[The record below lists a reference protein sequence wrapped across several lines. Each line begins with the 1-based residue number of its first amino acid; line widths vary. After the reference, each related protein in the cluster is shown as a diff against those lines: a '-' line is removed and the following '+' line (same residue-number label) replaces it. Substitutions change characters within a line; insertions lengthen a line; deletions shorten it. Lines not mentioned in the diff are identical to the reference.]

1 MKKKRR
7 ILSYIGIA
15 AIAAI
20 PTVSFAL
27 NEALERQMLSHVEKI
42 IVVDSIE
49 IDKDNF
55 FKLYKLHPSAGR
67 LLDPNE
73 IQDIGVTTIDAEE
86 PEIGFTNEFNDYMLW
101 SQPDTTGYLRLAES
115 LRLMDGSWSEPV
127 FLPEVLSFMEVDDEG
142 VVDTAA
148 NASYPFM
155 LDDGVTLYYAADGQ
169 ESVGGYD
176 IFVAMRDPS
185 DGSFLKPR
193 NVGMPYNSEYD
204 DYMMAIDQQ
213 TGVGWWVT
221 DRNQIE
227 DKLTLYIYVLPEAR
241 ENVDPDDENLLSYA
255 TLYGWEELINEEDIP
270 KIQQIKR
277 EIVSIKPA
285 HTKAEDFHLVLP
297 TGEIYTTFDD
307 FKTPAAAQKM
317 RRYLEDEMDVE
328 DLRYELEEL
337 REEFYKSGKDKRMS
351 QKILTA
357 ENNLRKEER
366 KLKASLSNIIKLETT
381 QNRKR

>member
-1 MKKKRR
+1 
-7 ILSYIGIA
+7 
-15 AIAAI
+15 
-20 PTVSFAL
+20 
-27 NEALERQMLSHVEKI
+27 
-42 IVVDSIE
+42 
-49 IDKDNF
+49 
-55 FKLYKLHPSAGR
+55 
-67 LLDPNE
+67 
-73 IQDIGVTTIDAEE
+73 
-86 PEIGFTNEFNDYMLW
+86 
-101 SQPDTTGYLRLAES
+101 
-115 LRLMDGSWSEPV
+115 
-127 FLPEVLSFMEVDDEG
+127 MEVDDEG
-142 VVDTAA
+142 VIDTAA

-155 LDDGVTLYYAADGQ
+155 LDDGVTLYYAADGP
-169 ESVGGYD
+169 ESLGGYD
-176 IFVAMRDPS
+176 IFVAIRDPA

-277 EIVSIKPA
+277 EIASIKPA
-285 HTKAEDFHLVLP
+285 QTKAEDFHLILP

-337 REEFYKSGKDKRMS
+337 RAEFYKSGKDKRMS

-381 QNRKR
+381 QNRRR

>member
-1 MKKKRR
+1 MKEKRR

-73 IQDIGVTTIDAEE
+73 IRDIGVTTIDAEE

-101 SQPDTTGYLRLAES
+101 AQPDTTGYLRLAES
-115 LRLMDGSWSEPV
+115 LRLMDGRWSEPV

-155 LDDGVTLYYAADGQ
+155 LDDGVTLYYAADGP
-169 ESVGGYD
+169 ESLGGYD
-176 IFVAMRDPS
+176 IFVAMRDPA

-277 EIVSIKPA
+277 EIVSIRPA
-285 HTKAEDFHLVLP
+285 QTKAEDFHLILP

-317 RRYLEDEMDVE
+317 RQYIEDEMDVE

-337 REEFYKSGKDKRMS
+337 REEFYKSGKDKRLS

-366 KLKASLSNIIKLETT
+366 KLKASLSDIIKLETT
-381 QNRKR
+381 QNRRR